1 MSQNTFSMAGG
12 VARNPLV
19 RLAKPVTATIGA
31 DEHIAIVGP
40 NGSGKSLF
48 VDTLIGK
55 YPLREGALQ
64 YDFSPSATQTVY
76 DNVKYIAFRDTYG
89 AADANYYYQ
98 QRWNAHDQDEAPD
111 VREMLGEIKDEQL
124 KNELFDLFRIEPLLD
139 KKIILLSSGELRK
152 FQLTKTLLTA
162 PRVLIM
168 DNPFIGLDAPTREL
182 LFSLLDRLTK
192 MSSVQIILVLS
203 MLDDIPSFI
212 THVIPVDKMEV
223 FPKMER
229 EVYLDAFRSRDTVV
243 HFDDL
248 QQRIIDL
255 PYNGNNYDADE
266 VVKLNKVSIRYGDRT
281 ILKEL
286 DWTVHRGEKWAL
298 SGENGAGKSTTI
310 NILCTVLEKTSGNV
324 KIGGYDLDKEK
335 NKIKELIGI
344 VFQGS
349 VLDKQLNVK
358 ENLESRASY
367 YGLNKKE
374 IAKRIESLTQ
384 TFDLSEILKRKYG
397 TLSGGQRRRVD
408 IARALINRPKLLFLD
423 EPTTGLD
430 PKTRLQ
436 VWEIIHNLRKETG
449 LTVFLTTHYME
460 ETVDCDNVVIIDS
473 GKIVANDS
481 PHNLKKDYSSNSL
494 VWYTEENSENDN
506 LLKADN
512 LEFERVG
519 DAYKIKIKNSRQ
531 ALEITNKHTE
541 IVDFEI
547 IKGNMDDVFLTVT
560 GKRLGD

>member
-1 MSQNTFSMAGG
+1 MSQNTFSMVGG

-203 MLDDIPSFI
+203 MLD
-212 THVIPVDKMEV
+212 
-223 FPKMER
+223 
-229 EVYLDAFRSRDTVV
+229 
-243 HFDDL
+243 
-248 QQRIIDL
+248 
-255 PYNGNNYDADE
+255 
-266 VVKLNKVSIRYGDRT
+266 
-281 ILKEL
+281 
-286 DWTVHRGEKWAL
+286 
-298 SGENGAGKSTTI
+298 
-310 NILCTVLEKTSGNV
+310 
-324 KIGGYDLDKEK
+324 
-335 NKIKELIGI
+335 
-344 VFQGS
+344 
-349 VLDKQLNVK
+349 
-358 ENLESRASY
+358 
-367 YGLNKKE
+367 
-374 IAKRIESLTQ
+374 
-384 TFDLSEILKRKYG
+384 
-397 TLSGGQRRRVD
+397 
-408 IARALINRPKLLFLD
+408 
-423 EPTTGLD
+423 
-430 PKTRLQ
+430 
-436 VWEIIHNLRKETG
+436 
-449 LTVFLTTHYME
+449 
-460 ETVDCDNVVIIDS
+460 
-473 GKIVANDS
+473 
-481 PHNLKKDYSSNSL
+481 
-494 VWYTEENSENDN
+494 
-506 LLKADN
+506 
-512 LEFERVG
+512 
-519 DAYKIKIKNSRQ
+519 
-531 ALEITNKHTE
+531 
-541 IVDFEI
+541 
-547 IKGNMDDVFLTVT
+547 
-560 GKRLGD
+560 

>member
-1 MSQNTFSMAGG
+1 MSNIIE
-12 VARNPLV
+12 VKNLV
-19 RLAKPVTATIGA
+19 KNYKDVHAVNDISFTV
-31 DEHIAIVGP
+31 EE
-40 NGSGKSLF
+40 GSF
-48 VDTLIGK
+48 
-55 YPLREGALQ
+55 
-64 YDFSPSATQTVY
+64 F
-76 DNVKYIAFRDTYG
+76 AF
-89 AADANYYYQ
+89 
-98 QRWNAHDQDEAPD
+98 
-111 VREMLGEIKDEQL
+111 LGI
-124 KNELFDLFRIEPLLD
+124 
-139 KKIILLSSGELRK
+139 
-152 FQLTKTLLTA
+152 
-162 PRVLIM
+162 
-168 DNPFIGLDAPTREL
+168 
-182 LFSLLDRLTK
+182 
-192 MSSVQIILVLS
+192 
-203 MLDDIPSFI
+203 
-212 THVIPVDKMEV
+212 
-223 FPKMER
+223 
-229 EVYLDAFRSRDTVV
+229 
-243 HFDDL
+243 
-248 QQRIIDL
+248 
-255 PYNGNNYDADE
+255 
-266 VVKLNKVSIRYGDRT
+266 
-281 ILKEL
+281 
-286 DWTVHRGEKWAL
+286 
-298 SGENGAGKSTTI
+298 NGAGKSTTI

-349 VLDKQLNVK
+349 VLDKQLTVK

-494 VWYTEENSENDN
+494 FGTRKKILKTIIFSRPIILILKESEMRIKSKSKTADR
-506 LLKADN
+506 LLK
-512 LEFERVG
+512 
-519 DAYKIKIKNSRQ
+519 SQ
-531 ALEITNKHTE
+531 TNILKLS
-541 IVDFEI
+541 I
-547 IKGNMDDVFLTVT
+547 L
-560 GKRLGD
+560 RLSKAIWTMCF